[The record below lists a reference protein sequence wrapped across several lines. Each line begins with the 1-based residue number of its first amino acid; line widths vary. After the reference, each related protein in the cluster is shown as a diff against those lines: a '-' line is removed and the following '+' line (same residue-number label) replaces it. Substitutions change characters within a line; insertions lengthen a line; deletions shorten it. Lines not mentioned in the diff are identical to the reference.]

1 MPTIKELQDEIIEDF
16 AALDDWMDRYAL
28 LIDLGGELAPL
39 PETDK
44 TPTNLIEG
52 CQSRVW
58 ITASYDGERVHYRG
72 ESDALIVKGIV
83 SLLLRVLDDQ
93 RPEDN
98 INSELYFIKESGL
111 SEHLSPTRSNGL
123 VAMLRQM
130 RLFAATFA
138 AQG

>member
-1 MPTIKELQDEIIEDF
+1 
-16 AALDDWMDRYAL
+16 MDRYAL
-28 LIDLGGELAPL
+28 IIDLGNTLDLL
-39 PETDK
+39 PESDK

-58 ITASYDGERVHYRG
+58 ITASFDGERVHFRG

-93 RPEDN
+93 RPEDI
-98 INSELYFIKESGL
+98 INSELYFIKEIGL

>member
-1 MPTIKELQDEIIEDF
+1 MATIQELQDQIIEEF
-16 AALDDWMDRYAL
+16 AGLDDWMDRYAL
-28 LIDLGGELAPL
+28 IIELGGELEPL
-39 PETDK
+39 PESAK

-58 ITASYDGERVHYRG
+58 ITAQYDGERIHFRG

-83 SLLLRVLDDQ
+83 SLLLRVLDKQ
-93 RPEDN
+93 RPQD
-98 INSELYFIKESGL
+98 ILDSELYFIKEIGL

-123 VAMLRQM
+123 VSMLRQM

-138 AQG
+138 AQS